1 MARKIAAFARCGG
14 GAHRYEDTPAIF
26 LWHEKI

>member
-14 GAHRYEDTPAIF
+14 GAHRYEDTSAVF
-26 LWHEKI
+26 LWHDKI